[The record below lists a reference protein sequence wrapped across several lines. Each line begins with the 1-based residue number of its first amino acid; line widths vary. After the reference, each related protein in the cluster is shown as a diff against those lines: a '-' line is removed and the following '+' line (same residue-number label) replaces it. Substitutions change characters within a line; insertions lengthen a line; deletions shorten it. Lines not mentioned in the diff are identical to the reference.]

1 MSSVKLTEAGRGG
14 TFLPTLP
21 CDLDK
26 CPSFQAS
33 LAWALLLGLPEKQGQ
48 ERSPHCLG
56 KPGWSLKPPPGSTV
70 RSLETLHGRACSV

>member
-14 TFLPTLP
+14 ASLPTLP

-56 KPGWSLKPPPGSTV
+56 KPWLVPEATPRLHCEKP
-70 RSLETLHGRACSV
+70 